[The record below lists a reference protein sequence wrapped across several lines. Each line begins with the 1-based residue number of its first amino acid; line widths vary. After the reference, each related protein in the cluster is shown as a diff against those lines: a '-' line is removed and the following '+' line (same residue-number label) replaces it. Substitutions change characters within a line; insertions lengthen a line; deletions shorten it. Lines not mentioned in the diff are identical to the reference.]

1 MTKSLRLPL
10 FALLAAS
17 TLLAAAPA
25 VQAAQSSKS
34 LLKKIY
40 KKSKDGDGGDIYAII
55 KQSLQQDS
63 AGGDELLK
71 KLHRALKKNHDQIDA
86 GVTDD
91 DLESIFNKLRR
102 YLKRHPH
109 HEHTGPIRPPESP
122 IVNP

>member
-10 FALLAAS
+10 FALLAAY
-17 TLLAAAPA
+17 TLFAAAPA
-25 VQAAQSSKS
+25 AQAAQSYKS

-40 KKSKDGDGGDIYAII
+40 RNSKDGDGGDIYAII

-63 AGGDELLK
+63 AGGDEFLK
-71 KLHRALKKNHDQIDA
+71 KLLKALKRNRDQLDA

-91 DLESIFNKLRR
+91 DLDRIFKKLRR

-109 HEHTGPIRPPESP
+109 KDTGPIKPPES
-122 IVNP
+122 NSQNA